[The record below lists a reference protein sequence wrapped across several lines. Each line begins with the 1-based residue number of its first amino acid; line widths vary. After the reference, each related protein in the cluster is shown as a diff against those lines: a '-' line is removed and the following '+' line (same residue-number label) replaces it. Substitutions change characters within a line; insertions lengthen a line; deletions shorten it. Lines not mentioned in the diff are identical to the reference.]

1 MPFECF
7 DPLQNV
13 TLEGTIDTD
22 IDVLRMQT
30 SEIIGEA
37 CRGMIPDTAGVNL
50 LPESIQSAM
59 AFAQK
64 KPFILIAAACLAL
77 APFPALVAFKSANAA
92 YSEQVQVIQSGLQP
106 LQSSQV
112 QIQDFQAQAEV
123 ASQAIQRVEGLVNS
137 KSNWIQFFAEL
148 QESLHLAEDVWLD
161 KLNILREQSADGKS
175 SYEVVVDGQLLVRE
189 AVNGAE
195 NVDENALSDQL
206 KSLRA
211 SFEDS
216 EFIVSSHSPVI
227 TWTKLQEGL
236 NVLPFSI
243 NLVVD
248 PAKPL

>member
-1 MPFECF
+1 
-7 DPLQNV
+7 
-13 TLEGTIDTD
+13 
-22 IDVLRMQT
+22 MQT

-37 CRGMIPDTAGVNL
+37 CRGMIPDAAGVNL
-50 LPESIQSAM
+50 LPESIQSAI
-59 AFAQK
+59 AFARK
-64 KPFILIAAACLAL
+64 KPFVLIAAACLAL
-77 APFPALVAFKSANAA
+77 VPLPAWVAIKSEHSVT
-92 YSEQVQVIQSGLQP
+92 SEQVRVIQAGLQP
-106 LQSSQV
+106 LQSSQA
-112 QIQDFQAQAEV
+112 QIRDSQTQAEA
-123 ASQAIQRVEGLVNS
+123 ASEAIQRVEGLVNS

-161 KLNILREQSADGKS
+161 KLNIVREQSAEGKS
-175 SYEVVVDGQLLVRE
+175 SYEVLVEGQLLVRE

-195 NVDENALSDQL
+195 NIDEDVLSDQL
-206 KSLRA
+206 KSLRS

-227 TWTKLQEGL
+227 TWTKLREGL

>member
-1 MPFECF
+1 M
-7 DPLQNV
+7 
-13 TLEGTIDTD
+13 
-22 IDVLRMQT
+22 
-30 SEIIGEA
+30 
-37 CRGMIPDTAGVNL
+37 
-50 LPESIQSAM
+50 
-59 AFAQK
+59 
-64 KPFILIAAACLAL
+64 
-77 APFPALVAFKSANAA
+77 
-92 YSEQVQVIQSGLQP
+92 
-106 LQSSQV
+106 
-112 QIQDFQAQAEV
+112 
-123 ASQAIQRVEGLVNS
+123 VNS

-161 KLNILREQSADGKS
+161 KLNIVREQSADGKS
-175 SYEVVVDGQLLVRE
+175 SYEVLVEGQLLVRE
-189 AVNGAE
+189 AVNSAE